1 MWSRF
6 SISLTVT
13 HQDLKR
19 CARPPATAFPQSPP
33 LPRQAWPAV
42 PRVPLVN
49 PYFRA
54 FELAASFVKCPS
66 YGLNVCLSNS
76 CVRFQGPVHVRMLSR
91 FSHVRLSQTLWA
103 AALQARLPEGF
114 SRQEEWASMPSSRGP
129 SQPGIEPAS
138 LMSPALASGFFTTSH
153 LGSLLPPTV
162 PQNVTGDRIFK
173 DVTKLK

>member
-1 MWSRF
+1 M
-6 SISLTVT
+6 
-13 HQDLKR
+13 
-19 CARPPATAFPQSPP
+19 PFPQSPP
-33 LPRQAWPAV
+33 LPRQVCPAV

-76 CVRFQGPVHVRMLSR
+76 CVRFQGPVHTRMLSR
-91 FSHVRLSQTLWA
+91 FSHVRLGPALRT

-114 SRQEEWASMPSSRGP
+114 SRQEEWASMPSSRGS

-138 LMSPALASGFFTTSH
+138 PMSPALASGFFTTSH
-153 LGSLLPPTV
+153 LGSLLAPYSTSKC
-162 PQNVTGDRIFK
+162 DWR
-173 DVTKLK
+173 